1 MFNCFS
7 RRASRRWLYPLI
19 SLSVVLGLCLGQ
31 PIAAKAISWGDL
43 ILRGIQVVQLSS
55 MSDQQELELGRQINA
70 ELTGGQVRLNRDPE
84 LNNYVNQIGQRL
96 AAQGPRPKI
105 PYTFQVVQDNS
116 VNAFATMGGFVYVNT
131 GLLKLADNEAQLASV
146 IGHEIGHIAARH
158 AVKQMKETAIAQ
170 GVLGATGLSRSTAV
184 NIGVELALLRPNSR
198 NDEFQ
203 SDQLGVQM
211 MGRAGY
217 AQAAAADFMTKLLRQ
232 RSTPTFLSRHPATSD
247 RVARLRQQ
255 VNPAQ
260 ASGSGL
266 DNTAYR
272 SRLRSI

>member
-1 MFNCFS
+1 MFNWFS

-19 SLSVVLGLCLGQ
+19 SLSVILGLCLGQ

-70 ELTGGQVRLNRDPE
+70 ELTDGQVRLNRDPE

-96 AAQGPRPKI
+96 AAQSPRPKI
-105 PYTFQVVQDNS
+105 PYTFQVVQDDS

-170 GVLGATGLSRSTAV
+170 GVLGAAGLSRSTAV

-203 SDQLGVQM
+203 SDQLGIQM

-217 AQAAAADFMTKLLRQ
+217 AQTAAADFMTKLLRQ
-232 RSTPTFLSRHPATSD
+232 QSTPTFLSRHPATSD